1 MHGLIGEVQG
11 IVSSLVRLVGE
22 GGFEPPTS
30 CTQSRCASTA
40 PLPVD
45 RLTAYPPGL
54 RARDAPGHP
63 DGPSCARRLS
73 GRWYGGSRPRR
84 YTHAPVKTT
93 VSPLEGNKVKLSVE
107 VDEDEFDKA
116 ISDAYRKIARE
127 VRIPG
132 FRPGKAPRKVLERR
146 LGAQVGREQALNDAL
161 PEYYAQALVEHDVD
175 AIDSPHI
182 DITAG
187 QEDGPVVFDAVVEV
201 RPDVQ
206 VPGYGGLRVEV
217 ARPTVSD
224 DEVDAQIDR
233 MRQVQSTFADVD
245 RAARDDDA
253 VVIDITGT
261 LAGEA
266 QPGLSADDYS
276 YTVGSGVITPEV
288 DEQLRGAKAGD
299 ILEFDAQH
307 PDPDE
312 ERELRFRV
320 LVKQVRERVLPDA
333 DDEWAAE
340 NSEFETIDELRDSIR
355 NRSLVIRQ
363 AQSQAQLRQATGEAL
378 AKLVDAE
385 PPQPLVNHEMQHR
398 AQDLA
403 LRLQAQGLDPEQW
416 LAASGTTNEQ
426 FTSELKDAAQTSVKV
441 DLALRAV
448 ADAEDIDCT
457 DDDLDDELTNVAER
471 VGEKVDRVRREFE
484 RGGQLAAVRSDVRK
498 RKALD
503 WLLEQVEIV
512 DEDGQPIDRAELE
525 ISPGPDETDEDSDDQ
540 HTDIDDEHIDEN
552 ETESNPA

>member
-1 MHGLIGEVQG
+1 
-11 IVSSLVRLVGE
+11 
-22 GGFEPPTS
+22 
-30 CTQSRCASTA
+30 
-40 PLPVD
+40 
-45 RLTAYPPGL
+45 
-54 RARDAPGHP
+54 
-63 DGPSCARRLS
+63 
-73 GRWYGGSRPRR
+73 
-84 YTHAPVKTT
+84 VKTT
-93 VSPLEGNKVKLSVE
+93 VAPLEGNKVKLSVE
-107 VDEDEFDKA
+107 VDENEFDKA
-116 ISDAYRKIARE
+116 VSDAYRKIARE

-146 LGAQVGREQALNDAL
+146 LGSQVGREQALNDAL
-161 PEYYAQALVEHDVD
+161 PEYYAQALAEHDVD
-175 AIDSPHI
+175 AIDSPDI

-187 QEDGPVVFDAVVEV
+187 QEDGPVSFDAVVEV
-201 RPDVQ
+201 RPEVQ
-206 VPGYGGLRVEV
+206 VPGYGGLRVEI

-245 RAARDDDA
+245 RAAHDDDT

-261 LAGEA
+261 LDGEQQA
-266 QPGLSADDYS
+266 GLSADDYS
-276 YTVGSGVITPEV
+276 YTVGSAMITPEV

-312 ERELRFRV
+312 ERELRFRL

-333 DDEWAAE
+333 DDAWAAE
-340 NSEFETIDELRDSIR
+340 NSEYETIDALRRSIHD
-355 NRSLVIRQ
+355 RSLVVRQ
-363 AQSQAQLRQATGEAL
+363 AQAQAQLRQATGEAL
-378 AKLVDAE
+378 AKLVEDEA
-385 PPQPLVNHEMQHR
+385 PQPLVNHEMQHR

-416 LAASGTTNEQ
+416 LAASGTSNEE
-426 FTSELKDAAQTSVKV
+426 FTAELKEAAQTAVRV

-448 ADAEDIDCT
+448 ADAEAIECS
-457 DDDLDDELTNVAER
+457 DDDLEDELVSVAER
-471 VGEKVDRVRREFE
+471 VGEKVERVRREFE

-512 DEDGQPIDRAELE
+512 DEDGQPIDRADLE
-525 ISPGPDETDEDSDDQ
+525 ISPQADESDEAHDES
-540 HTDIDDEHIDEN
+540 DEHTHEN
-552 ETESNPA
+552 ETESDGE

>member
-1 MHGLIGEVQG
+1 M
-11 IVSSLVRLVGE
+11 
-22 GGFEPPTS
+22 
-30 CTQSRCASTA
+30 
-40 PLPVD
+40 
-45 RLTAYPPGL
+45 
-54 RARDAPGHP
+54 
-63 DGPSCARRLS
+63 
-73 GRWYGGSRPRR
+73 
-84 YTHAPVKTT
+84 KTT
-93 VSPLEGNKVKLSVE
+93 VSALEGNKVKLSVE

-116 ISDAYRKIARE
+116 ITDAYRKIARE

-146 LGAQVGREQALNDAL
+146 LGSQVGREQALSDAL
-161 PEYYAQALVEHDVD
+161 PEYYTQALVEHDVD
-175 AIDSPHI
+175 AIDSPDI
-182 DITAG
+182 DITSG

-201 RPDVQ
+201 RPEVQ

-217 ARPTVSD
+217 TRPTVSD
-224 DEVDAQIDR
+224 EEVDAQVDR

-253 VVIDITGT
+253 VVIDISGT
-261 LAGEA
+261 LDGETQA
-266 QPGLSADDYS
+266 GLSADDYS

-299 ILEFDAQH
+299 ILEFDAEH
-307 PDPDE
+307 PDPAE
-312 ERELRFRV
+312 ERDLRFRV

-340 NSEFETIDELRDSIR
+340 NSEFETIDELRQSIR
-355 NRSLVIRQ
+355 DRALVVRQ
-363 AQSQAQLRQATGEAL
+363 AQAQAQLRQATGEAL
-378 AKLVDAE
+378 AKLVEDE
-385 PPQPLVNHEMQHR
+385 PPEPLVNHEMQHR

-426 FTSELKDAAQTSVKV
+426 FTSELKEAAQTAVKV

-448 ADAEDIDCT
+448 ADAEDVECT
-457 DDDLDDELTNVAER
+457 DDDVEEELTSVSER

-503 WLLEQVEIV
+503 WLLERVEIV

-525 ISPGPDETDEDSDDQ
+525 IRPAPDESQDDSDD
-540 HTDIDDEHIDEN
+540 DDTNEN
-552 ETESNPA
+552 KTESDAE

>member
-1 MHGLIGEVQG
+1 M
-11 IVSSLVRLVGE
+11 
-22 GGFEPPTS
+22 
-30 CTQSRCASTA
+30 
-40 PLPVD
+40 
-45 RLTAYPPGL
+45 
-54 RARDAPGHP
+54 
-63 DGPSCARRLS
+63 
-73 GRWYGGSRPRR
+73 
-84 YTHAPVKTT
+84 KTT

-107 VDEDEFDKA
+107 VDEDEFDRA

-132 FRPGKAPRKVLERR
+132 FRPGKAPRKVLEHR
-146 LGAQVGREQALNDAL
+146 LGSQVGREQALSDAL

-175 AIDSPHI
+175 AIDSPDI
-182 DITAG
+182 DITSG
-187 QEDGPVVFDAVVEV
+187 QDDGPVVFDAVVEV
-201 RPDVQ
+201 RPEVQ
-206 VPGYGGLRVEV
+206 VPGYGGLRVEIT
-217 ARPTVSD
+217 RPTVSD
-224 DEVDAQIDR
+224 EEVDAQVDR

-253 VVIDITGT
+253 VVIDISGT
-261 LAGEA
+261 LDGEP

-299 ILEFDAQH
+299 ILEFDAEH
-307 PDPDE
+307 PDQDE
-312 ERELRFRV
+312 ERDLRLRV

-340 NSEFETIDELRDSIR
+340 NSEFETIDELRQSIR
-355 NRSLVIRQ
+355 DRSLVVRQ
-363 AQSQAQLRQATGEAL
+363 AQAQAQLRQATGEAL
-378 AKLVDAE
+378 GKLVEDE
-385 PPQPLVNHEMQHR
+385 PPEPLVNHEMQHR

-426 FTSELKDAAQTSVKV
+426 FTSELKEAAQTAVKV
-441 DLALRAV
+441 DLGLRAV
-448 ADAEDIDCT
+448 ADAEDIGCS
-457 DDDLDDELTNVAER
+457 DDDLEDELTSVSER
-471 VGEKVDRVRREFE
+471 VGEKVDRVRHEFE

-503 WLLEQVEIV
+503 WLLERVEIV

-525 ISPGPDETDEDSDDQ
+525 IRPAPDESQDDSDDED
-540 HTDIDDEHIDEN
+540 TNEN
-552 ETESNPA
+552 ETESDAE

>member
-1 MHGLIGEVQG
+1 MP
-11 IVSSLVRLVGE
+11 VGA
-22 GGFEPPTS
+22 G
-30 CTQSRCASTA
+30 
-40 PLPVD
+40 
-45 RLTAYPPGL
+45 
-54 RARDAPGHP
+54 
-63 DGPSCARRLS
+63 
-73 GRWYGGSRPRR
+73 WYAGGSAPRR

-107 VDEDEFDKA
+107 VDEVEFDKA

-146 LGAQVGREQALNDAL
+146 LGSQVGREQALSDAL

-175 AIDSPHI
+175 AIDSPDI
-182 DITAG
+182 DITSG
-187 QEDGPVVFDAVVEV
+187 QEDGPVAFDAVVEV

-206 VPGYGGLRVEV
+206 VPGYGGLRVEI
-217 ARPTVSD
+217 ARPAISD
-224 DEVDAQIDR
+224 EEVDAQVDR

-253 VVIDITGT
+253 VVIDISGT
-261 LAGEA
+261 LDGEA
-266 QPGLSADDYS
+266 QAGLSADDYS

-299 ILEFDAQH
+299 ILEFEAEH

-312 ERELRFRV
+312 ERDLRFRV

-340 NSEFETIDELRDSIR
+340 NSEFETIDELRQSIR
-355 NRSLVIRQ
+355 DRALAVRQ
-363 AQSQAQLRQATGEAL
+363 AQAQVQLRQATGEAL
-378 AKLVDAE
+378 AKLVEDE
-385 PPQPLVNHEMQHR
+385 PPEPLVSHEMQHR

-403 LRLQAQGLDPEQW
+403 LRLQAQGVDPEQW

-426 FTSELKDAAQTSVKV
+426 FTAELKEAAQTSVKV

-448 ADAEDIDCT
+448 ADAEDIECT
-457 DDDLDDELTNVAER
+457 DDDLEEELTSVAER
-471 VGEKVDRVRREFE
+471 VGEKVEKVRREFE

-503 WLLEQVEIV
+503 WLLERVEIV
-512 DEDGQPIDRAELE
+512 DEDGQPIDRTELE
-525 ISPGPDETDEDSDDQ
+525 IRPAPDESPDESHDD
-540 HTDIDDEHIDEN
+540 DDTN
-552 ETESNPA
+552 EKTTESNAE

>member
-1 MHGLIGEVQG
+1 
-11 IVSSLVRLVGE
+11 
-22 GGFEPPTS
+22 
-30 CTQSRCASTA
+30 
-40 PLPVD
+40 
-45 RLTAYPPGL
+45 
-54 RARDAPGHP
+54 
-63 DGPSCARRLS
+63 
-73 GRWYGGSRPRR
+73 
-84 YTHAPVKTT
+84 VKTT

-132 FRPGKAPRKVLERR
+132 FRPGKAPRKVLEHR
-146 LGAQVGREQALNDAL
+146 LGSQVGREQALSDAL
-161 PEYYAQALVEHDVD
+161 PEYYAQALVDHDVD
-175 AIDSPHI
+175 AIDSPDI
-182 DITAG
+182 DITSG
-187 QEDGPVVFDAVVEV
+187 QDDGPVVFDAVVEV
-201 RPDVQ
+201 RPEVQ
-206 VPGYGGLRVEV
+206 VPGYGGLRVEIT
-217 ARPTVSD
+217 RPTVSD
-224 DEVDAQIDR
+224 QEVDAQVDR

-253 VVIDITGT
+253 VVIDISGT
-261 LAGEA
+261 LDGEP

-299 ILEFDAQH
+299 ILEFDAEH
-307 PDPDE
+307 PDQEE
-312 ERELRFRV
+312 ERNLRFRV
-320 LVKQVRERVLPDA
+320 LVKQVRERVLPHA

-340 NSEFETIDELRDSIR
+340 NSEFETIDELRQSIR
-355 NRSLVIRQ
+355 NRSLVVRQ
-363 AQSQAQLRQATGEAL
+363 AQAQAQLRQATGEAL
-378 AKLVDAE
+378 AKLVEDE
-385 PPQPLVNHEMQHR
+385 PPEQLVNHEMQHR

-426 FTSELKDAAQTSVKV
+426 FTAELKEAAQTAVKV
-441 DLALRAV
+441 DLGLRAV
-448 ADAEDIDCT
+448 ADAEDIECT
-457 DDDLDDELTNVAER
+457 DDNLEDELTSVSER

-503 WLLEQVEIV
+503 WLLERVEIV

-525 ISPGPDETDEDSDDQ
+525 IRPAPDESQDDSDAED
-540 HTDIDDEHIDEN
+540 TNEN
-552 ETESNPA
+552 ETESDAE

>member
-1 MHGLIGEVQG
+1 
-11 IVSSLVRLVGE
+11 
-22 GGFEPPTS
+22 
-30 CTQSRCASTA
+30 
-40 PLPVD
+40 
-45 RLTAYPPGL
+45 
-54 RARDAPGHP
+54 
-63 DGPSCARRLS
+63 
-73 GRWYGGSRPRR
+73 
-84 YTHAPVKTT
+84 VKAT

-146 LGAQVGREQALNDAL
+146 LGFQVGREQALNDAL

-175 AIDSPHI
+175 AIDSPDI
-182 DITAG
+182 DITTG
-187 QEDGPVVFDAVVEV
+187 QEDGPVAFDAVVEV
-201 RPDVQ
+201 RPEVH
-206 VPGYGGLRVEV
+206 VPGYGGLRVEI

-233 MRQVQSTFADVD
+233 MRQVQSTFTDVD
-245 RAARDDDA
+245 RAAHDEDA

-261 LAGEA
+261 LGGEPQA
-266 QPGLSADDYS
+266 GLSSDDYS

-299 ILEFDAQH
+299 ILEFDADH

-312 ERELRFRV
+312 GRQLRFRV
-320 LVKQVRERVLPDA
+320 LVKQVRQRVLPDA
-333 DDEWAAE
+333 DDDWAAE
-340 NSEFETIDELRDSIR
+340 NSEFETIDELRRSIHD
-355 NRSLVIRQ
+355 RSLVVRQ
-363 AQSQAQLRQATGEAL
+363 AQAQAQLRQATTEAL
-378 AKLVDAE
+378 AKLVDDE
-385 PPQPLVNHEMQHR
+385 PPEPLVNHEMQHR

-426 FTSELKDAAQTSVKV
+426 FTAELKEAAQTAVKV

-448 ADAEDIDCT
+448 ADAEGVECT
-457 DDDLDDELTNVAER
+457 DDDLEDELTRVAER
-471 VGEKVDRVRREFE
+471 VGEKVERVRREFE
-484 RGGQLAAVRSDVRK
+484 RSGQLAAVRSDVRK

-503 WLLEQVEIV
+503 WLLERVEIV
-512 DEDGQPIDRAELE
+512 DDDGKPIDRADLE
-525 ISPGPDETDEDSDDQ
+525 NRSAPDEPDDTRDESDQD
-540 HTDIDDEHIDEN
+540 TNEN
-552 ETESNPA
+552 QTESDAE